1 MTLTVQ
7 TMRNAAALN
16 VDIRVHLHFK
26 GIYYIDAWV
35 PNQFFLYTV
44 FNGKVTEFGP

>member
-16 VDIRVHLHFK
+16 VDMRVHLHFK
-26 GIYYIDAWV
+26 GICYIDAWV
-35 PNQFFLYTV
+35 PN
-44 FNGKVTEFGP
+44 TEFSFLKHLSLSMAK